1 MIFYVRVHISD
12 VPPSASDTNPD
23 PERFRELML
32 TDEPDFE
39 DLLECVFGI
48 TEPVAEVYHHLLEQ
62 EECTAKELAQMLE
75 CDQSSVNRKL
85 NTLQEQGL
93 VTRRRNL
100 LSVGGFAY
108 KYEPISLQQ
117 VQELMHETLD
127 EWATFMHRQ
136 IDGVEDTLEPPR

>member
-1 MIFYVRVHISD
+1 MCIWYNRTRCRG
-12 VPPSASDTNPD
+12 VPP
-23 PERFRELML
+23 
-32 TDEPDFE
+32 
-39 DLLECVFGI
+39 
-48 TEPVAEVYHHLLEQ
+48 LLEQ
-62 EECTAKELAQMLE
+62 EECTAKELAQILE

-117 VQELMHETLD
+117 VQELMRETLD
-127 EWATFMHRQ
+127 ERATFMHRQ
-136 IDGVEDTLEPPR
+136 IDSVEDTLEPPR